1 MEEEVKRLQAELES
15 RDKVLA
21 ELRPDRLDTGNA
33 ALLVEAKLA
42 SSERKRESL
51 EKELDD
57 AKQQGFRPEDSE
69 STTSARDKMRI
80 FLKKRI
86 PPETAEMLKEAFS
99 GMSLPRGGG
108 EGDPP
113 TQHAHSGQQS

>member
-1 MEEEVKRLQAELES
+1 LEEEVKRLQAALES

-51 EKELDD
+51 EKELED
-57 AKQQGFRPEDSE
+57 AKQQGFRAEDSE
-69 STTSARDKMRI
+69 PTTSARNKLRN
-80 FLKKRI
+80 FFKQRS
-86 PPETAEMLKEAFS
+86 PPETAECWRRHYQECPSREA
-99 GMSLPRGGG
+99 G
-108 EGDPP
+108 EEGTPP
-113 TQHAHSGQQS
+113 TRHARSGQQS